1 MASKTGVSVEEVKSR
16 YFSFILYY
24 DNTQHMELFDF
35 LKNHIDHYNVV
46 YIHHDGEEVVTGMED
61 VDDDGAV
68 VSDDEVHQGKDH
80 IHVLVHTERQGRV
93 NGVSRMF
100 GGCLSYIKP
109 IFSPIAYIR
118 YMCHDTY
125 NSRGKKRYQISDLRG
140 DEKMIKRA
148 YSSQNAYYIQFNE
161 IVQEL
166 RNGATLTDIVEDCVQ
181 EMAQAELSDG
191 RLHRWHCLMEYQ
203 YLIIAMAKEMQ
214 HYNIQRIIDSV
225 ERKSQD
231 KMFKSKVSS
240 FITADEYL
248 SKLGIKVK

>member
-1 MASKTGVSVEEVKSR
+1 MEDVVKPKELRSR

-35 LKNHIDHYNVV
+35 LKNHIDHYHVV
-46 YIHHDGEEVVTGMED
+46 YIHHDGEEVLNEESEIDADTCT
-61 VDDDGAV
+61 V
-68 VSDDEVHQGKDH
+68 VSDEISHHSKDH
-80 IHVLVHTERQGRV
+80 IHVLVQIEKQGRV

-100 GGCLSYIKP
+100 GGYLSYIKP
-109 IFSPIAYIR
+109 ILSPVAYIR
-118 YMCHDTY
+118 YMCHDTF

-140 DEKMIKRA
+140 DEKMIKKA
-148 YSSQNAYYIQFNE
+148 YSSQNAYFIQFNE

-166 RNGATLTDIVEDCVQ
+166 RNGATLTDIVEDCAQ

-214 HYNIQRIIDSV
+214 HYNIQRIMDSI

-240 FITADEYL
+240 FISSDEYL
-248 SKLGIKVK
+248 SNLGIKVK